1 MPGSVLINADSAR
14 LPRVRFWEVTT
25 ETVSPRW
32 DFTSKILLWLSA
44 RYALPTT
51 RDMNIHSL
59 TVLFV
64 ALWSRTRLKR
74 LTSPD
79 FSMKK
84 SRRKNS
90 SDMENDVCHI
100 SETPTWCN
108 IHSIMSATCT
118 ALLR

>member
-51 RDMNIHSL
+51 
-59 TVLFV
+59 
-64 ALWSRTRLKR
+64 
-74 LTSPD
+74 
-79 FSMKK
+79 
-84 SRRKNS
+84 
-90 SDMENDVCHI
+90 
-100 SETPTWCN
+100 
-108 IHSIMSATCT
+108 
-118 ALLR
+118 